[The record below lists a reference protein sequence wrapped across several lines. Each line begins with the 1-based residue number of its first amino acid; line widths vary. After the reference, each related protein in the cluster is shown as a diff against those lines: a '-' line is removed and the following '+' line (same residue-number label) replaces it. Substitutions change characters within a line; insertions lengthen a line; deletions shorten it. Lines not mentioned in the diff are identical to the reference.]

1 MSEPQAIPT
10 KTSLRRKVHEYLR
23 AEDSRSMAGSLGLFL
38 TGLGVCFVV
47 GLAVATVLTLT
58 TGFLKNYVPI
68 NWFGWFLVY
77 WVVLVPLLIWQERRS
92 RTDYLV
98 GALTDVSPNPSS
110 RGEYEMDRA
119 RVGVAAYAT
128 MITWGPRALLDG
140 VSGLRGRWTVK
151 QNHMFNRAAA
161 IVLDLAKFDGGI
173 EFRDVMHPPENMA
186 LFTAAMDWLEKNDWT
201 GKSSD
206 GQRVW
211 LTSIGKKKL
220 MDRNMMPERS
230 FKEL

>member
-10 KTSLRRKVHEYLR
+10 RTSLRRKVHEFLR

-68 NWFGWFLVY
+68 NWFGWFVVY
-77 WVVLVPLLIWQERRS
+77 WVILVPLLIWQERRS

-98 GALTDVSPNPSS
+98 GALTDVDPSPSS
-110 RGEYEMDRA
+110 RGEYEVDRA

-128 MITWGPRALLDG
+128 MIT
-140 VSGLRGRWTVK
+140 
-151 QNHMFNRAAA
+151 
-161 IVLDLAKFDGGI
+161 
-173 EFRDVMHPPENMA
+173 FRDVMHPPENMA
-186 LFTAAMDWLEKNDWT
+186 LFTAAMDWLDKNDWT